1 MNRKLAREFCMKM
14 LFQMSIHNQY
24 DYQILLDNLEEE
36 ATERQQEHYINQLV
50 QQIISNRAEIDETI
64 MAFSKGWKLDRI
76 AKVDLAI
83 LRIAFG
89 EILYMEEIPPAVSIN
104 EAIELAKRY
113 STHESASFI
122 NGILGKYVEEKGLKK
137 HEQ

>member
-14 LFQMSIHNQY
+14 LFQMNIHNQY
-24 DYQILLDNLEEE
+24 EFQTVLNNLEEE
-36 ATERQQEHYINQLV
+36 AVDKEQQKYIEQLI
-50 QQIISNRAEIDETI
+50 QQIIANRSVIDEIITT
-64 MAFSKGWKLDRI
+64 FSKGWKLERM

-89 EILYMEEIPPAVSIN
+89 EILYIDSIPPAVSIN
-104 EAIELAKRY
+104 EAIELAKKY
-113 STHESASFI
+113 STNESASYI

-137 HEQ
+137 HGQ